1 MGNQALKTAF
11 KAHLKNEVAEDVVLH
26 MNAEFLFLE
35 KHLIH
40 LIYEKVK
47 KEKLAKTPGNAA
59 VTMDFDLENFLKEN
73 NNQVN
78 SHCEDI
84 LHKKLIAE
92 IH

>member
-1 MGNQALKTAF
+1 
-11 KAHLKNEVAEDVVLH
+11 
-26 MNAEFLFLE
+26 MNAEFLFE
-35 KHLIH
+35 NNLIN

-47 KEKLAKTPGNAA
+47 KEKIQG
-59 VTMDFDLENFLKEN
+59 DFEIDTCVREN

-84 LHKKLIAE
+84 GIKKLINE